1 MADSVKVRIF
11 GQEYNITGDKTP
23 EEIEKIASYVDEK
36 MKLIAKVAGGGSVS
50 GVPAL
55 TCLNIAEEYFD
66 VLSRLDRLR
75 AEHEKVLNE
84 SRQYAHTME
93 ETKDSYVKA
102 REQMDKMKAERQNE
116 QNARRDL
123 EKKCAE
129 YENSIFDLQMENI
142 QLKSELEK
150 MNQSGL
156 SARTD
161 STDGK
166 DNKEK

>member
-11 GQEYNITGDKTP
+11 GQEYSITGDKTP
-23 EEIEKIASYVDEK
+23 EEIERIASYVDEK
-36 MKLIAKVAGGGSVS
+36 MKLISKVAGGGSVS

-66 VLSRLDRLR
+66 LLSRMDRMRAEKEKAVNDSKQYLR
-75 AEHEKVLNE
+75 AMDE
-84 SRQYAHTME
+84 A
-93 ETKDSYVKA
+93 KDSYVKA
-102 REQMDKMKAERQNE
+102 KEQMEKMKSERQNE
-116 QNARRDL
+116 QTVRRDL

-150 MNQSGL
+150 MNQSSLTGK
-156 SARTD
+156 SSSD
-161 STDGK
+161 SDE
-166 DNKEK
+166 NKKK